1 LVANRSDIVV
11 SLKEAVDL
19 ERQKQEQDAAQDE
32 VRREVAR
39 EILGALFERLT
50 KEPLGGWSFIMKNE
64 EIVVFQVKGG
74 ADSKQSIGSW
84 VVDQNLCMKFAD
96 DTTEWITP
104 ESVTRV
110 LDEAVRI
117 TARHIID
124 AELANS
130 NVLRLSEKS
139 A

>member
-1 LVANRSDIVV
+1 MV

-19 ERQKQEQDAAQDE
+19 ERQKQEHDAAQDE

-117 TARHIID
+117 TARRIID

-130 NVLRLSEKS
+130 NVLRLSEKT